1 MQICTFSVHV
11 STKSW
16 FLFYTAERSA
26 DCVGKIN
33 PGETKT
39 CTPSPSRT
47 AHLTVITRV
56 DNTGCMDQCAKASNF
71 EITVAGGFYAASPG
85 TFQGSEQGTDV
96 TLVFTE
102 PEDYNV
108 GADIHAPFV
117 GKYQTSFS
125 SECSGIVHG
134 GDSKTCI
141 I

>member
-71 EITVAGGFYAASPG
+71 EITVAGGF
-85 TFQGSEQGTDV
+85 
-96 TLVFTE
+96 TLRHRALFKDQNKVLMLHWFLQSL
-102 PEDYNV
+102 
-108 GADIHAPFV
+108 
-117 GKYQTSFS
+117 K
-125 SECSGIVHG
+125 
-134 GDSKTCI
+134 I
-141 I
+141 IT